1 MQCALSQ
8 RLPRTYGCLGAASY
22 PCVLVFG
29 YVLPPCILIG
39 LAAMMWDAEP
49 LGCWVYGFG
58 IIIGGSSMLLF
69 TIGLGMWRARK
80 WAISGSIV
88 AAFALSAVLP
98 LLQQLVLIMQ
108 LPMCGV
114 DCADSSCPSTLREF
128 PYTALTAIA
137 MALNSLPVAAIV
149 FLQLGTSCCVRVGC
163 VGVGAGDGKG
173 REGFCA
179 RTRFE
184 QHLPMLP
191 AAGDGPSFPMQ
202 QQLPK
207 IANVFLVILGY
218 RRSVQP
224 KTQLLCLYCMSI
236 LVLTIYSI
244 SVYAAFAWFE
254 QAELESVTKWSG
266 LFASL
271 TVIMLDMEVR
281 HAT

>member
-1 MQCALSQ
+1 MGVQCALSQ
-8 RLPRTYGCLGAASY
+8 RLPRTYGSLGAASY
-22 PCVLVFG
+22 PCVIVFG

-49 LGCWVYGFG
+49 FGCWVYGFG

-137 MALNSLPVAAIV
+137 MALNSLPVVAIV
-149 FLQLGTSCCVRVGC
+149 FLQLGTSCRLQVGC
-163 VGVGAGDGKG
+163 RGAGWWGWWVEEGVGTGGRGRGTEGWGRGQTWGRRVTFEARGGLCAGSRTLRARASDIPRG
-173 REGFCA
+173 R
-179 RTRFE
+179 
-184 QHLPMLP
+184 
-191 AAGDGPSFPMQ
+191 
-202 QQLPK
+202 
-207 IANVFLVILGY
+207 
-218 RRSVQP
+218 
-224 KTQLLCLYCMSI
+224 
-236 LVLTIYSI
+236 
-244 SVYAAFAWFE
+244 
-254 QAELESVTKWSG
+254 
-266 LFASL
+266 
-271 TVIMLDMEVR
+271 
-281 HAT
+281 